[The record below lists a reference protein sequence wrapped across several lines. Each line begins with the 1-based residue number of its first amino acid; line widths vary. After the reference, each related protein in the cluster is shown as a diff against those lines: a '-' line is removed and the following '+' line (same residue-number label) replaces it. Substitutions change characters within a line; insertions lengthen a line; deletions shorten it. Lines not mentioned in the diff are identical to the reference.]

1 MMRFTAPTVST
12 APTTAAAVMPV
23 PEVAVNSTHDST
35 RDWSRHSLH
44 HLSAPAES
52 VIAQRA
58 VTLGELQDMALV
70 NNPAIAEAR
79 AHIEAARGEWV
90 QVGLRPNPML
100 GYAGEEIGN
109 EGSAGLQGGWVQQQI
124 ITAGKLGLNRS
135 VAARQVE
142 VAQHHLAAQQFR
154 VANDVAIAFYRAL
167 LAERRSELARRLVT
181 IAEDAANTAARLLTA
196 QEGDRVSL
204 LQARTEQQT
213 ALLLQTQ
220 AENTQ
225 SASWRQLAAVVGI
238 RELPHT
244 PLVGDLEA
252 PIVNVD
258 WESARD
264 QLLSASPLM
273 AAANAE
279 VDRAQWALSRALA
292 GRYPDVQAN
301 ANVLYDDG
309 TSDTT
314 AGVQL
319 GVPLQVFNRNQGNIR
334 QARGELSAA
343 RQALKRLE
351 LNLTS
356 QLADVVRRHA
366 NARQQVVRY
375 GDHIVPNAREAL
387 ELTQQGYEEG
397 EFNYLVVLI
406 AQVTYTR
413 ANLAYLAALGEAW
426 EAKIEI
432 DGMLLTGSL
441 NGGVGAKG
449 TNTTAPLGSGP
460 GPLFLPWK

>member
-1 MMRFTAPTVST
+1 
-12 APTTAAAVMPV
+12 
-23 PEVAVNSTHDST
+23 
-35 RDWSRHSLH
+35 
-44 HLSAPAES
+44 
-52 VIAQRA
+52 
-58 VTLGELQDMALV
+58 
-70 NNPAIAEAR
+70 
-79 AHIEAARGEWV
+79 
-90 QVGLRPNPML
+90 
-100 GYAGEEIGN
+100 
-109 EGSAGLQGGWVQQQI
+109 
-124 ITAGKLGLNRS
+124 
-135 VAARQVE
+135 
-142 VAQHHLAAQQFR
+142 
-154 VANDVAIAFYRAL
+154 
-167 LAERRSELARRLVT
+167 
-181 IAEDAANTAARLLTA
+181 
-196 QEGDRVSL
+196 
-204 LQARTEQQT
+204 
-213 ALLLQTQ
+213 
-220 AENTQ
+220 
-225 SASWRQLAAVVGI
+225 
-238 RELPHT
+238 
-244 PLVGDLEA
+244 
-252 PIVNVD
+252 
-258 WESARD
+258 
-264 QLLSASPLM
+264 
-273 AAANAE
+273 
-279 VDRAQWALSRALA
+279 
-292 GRYPDVQAN
+292 VQAN